1 MVSKEGGIDIEE
13 VAASTPEQI
22 IRLPIDM
29 RWGLRPF
36 EARAILAHAGLP
48 HQESAKGG
56 AILTAL
62 AKAFIE
68 SDASLAEIN
77 PLALTTDG
85 QVQAADA
92 KILIDENGLFRQK
105 EYATW
110 P

>member
-1 MVSKEGGIDIEE
+1 
-13 VAASTPEQI
+13 
-22 IRLPIDM
+22 M

-36 EARAILAHAGLP
+36 EARDILARARLP
-48 HQESAKGG
+48 HQVIGKGG

-77 PLALTTDG
+77 PLVLTKDG

-92 KILIDENGLFRQK
+92 KILIDDNGLFRQK

-110 P
+110 ARSEERRVGKEWRCRRAT